1 MAGKKIEIKIKNK
14 NNFSIEFLFL
24 KYQIHNS
31 NFVKGID
38 CKGVYRGKLWS
49 LNEINGDNYPWCHCI
64 EEELDY
70 SQLIIG
76 HNGRPGRIDKY
87 VW

>member
-38 CKGVYRGKLWS
+38 CKGVYRGKLC
-49 LNEINGDNYPWCHCI
+49 E
-64 EEELDY
+64 
-70 SQLIIG
+70 
-76 HNGRPGRIDKY
+76 
-87 VW
+87 V